1 MIDNLQYTL
10 MKYLMD
16 GSEKRGGFLNYFDI
30 GYLSGGTW
38 ESVLISPL
46 PIKAKRFVNSDDGSK
61 IEFEGNIPP
70 SALLISEYPGE
81 SFFIRVL
88 DGANDTEPIAEVE
101 MNSRVE
107 EYFQSH
113 LSATTEIMIMWQLS
127 LSSNVER

>member
-1 MIDNLQYTL
+1 MTDNLQYTL

-30 GYLSGGTW
+30 GYLNGSTW
-38 ESVLISPL
+38 ASVLTSPL
-46 PIKAKRFVNSDDGSK
+46 PIKAKRFVNSNDGSK

-70 SALLISEYPGE
+70 SALRASGYPGE

-88 DGANDTEPIAEVE
+88 DGINDTEPVAEIA
-101 MNSRVE
+101 MNSQVE

-127 LSSNVER
+127 LS

>member
-1 MIDNLQYTL
+1 
-10 MKYLMD
+10 MD

-30 GYLSGGTW
+30 GYLDGSAW
-38 ESVLISPL
+38 ESVLTSSL
-46 PIKAKRFVNSDDGSK
+46 PIKAKRFVNSNDGSK

-70 SALLISEYPGE
+70 SALQISAYPGE

-88 DGANDTEPIAEVE
+88 DGADDAEPVAEIA
-101 MNSRVE
+101 MNSQVE

-127 LSSNVER
+127 LS

>member
-1 MIDNLQYTL
+1 MTDNLQYTL

-30 GYLSGGTW
+30 GYLDGSAWT
-38 ESVLISPL
+38 SVLISPL
-46 PIKAKRFVNSDDGSK
+46 PIKAKRFVNSNDGSK

-70 SALLISEYPGE
+70 SALWVAEYPGE

-88 DGANDTEPIAEVE
+88 DRADDTEPVAEIA
-101 MNSRVE
+101 MDSQVE

-113 LSATTEIMIMWQLS
+113 LSVTTEIMIMWQLS
-127 LSSNVER
+127 LS